1 MKENKNIYKV
11 ALLVSLAC
19 VLQISESLI
28 PHPIPGLRLGLANML
43 TLTAL
48 VVLGFRYALEIAVL
62 RALLSSFI
70 MGTFMSPTFILSLS
84 GAVVSTLVMGF
95 FFWLS
100 RSFRGYRF
108 SIIGISI
115 IGALTHNVVQ
125 ISLAYLLLIKH
136 SGIFALLPWL
146 CIGGLATGWTTGV
159 VAAAVC
165 RKIDGFRNEGVLA
178 SLQSDPVAPA
188 SRDYQ
193 TGNSFLHRLS
203 AETKIAGLFCLAL
216 IILIFSNA
224 WLYLSV
230 FSILMALMVLSGA
243 SPSYFLGKVKK
254 YAFLVLMAFFLP
266 LFFNSGSHVLFNI
279 AHLKITAEG
288 LRTGGLLATR
298 ILLLL
303 TFSALLVRTTSPEE
317 MTSGLGRV
325 LFPLRYLGVSEKR
338 IATILSLSW
347 AAFPFFW
354 DTARAAIRE
363 ADLKKV
369 GNFRN
374 LIPVLSSLIAT
385 LYMETESKSSF
396 WEDAHHEQ
404 ESQLTS

>member
-28 PHPIPGLRLGLANML
+28 PLRAPIPGLRLGLANMF

-48 VVLGFRYALEIAVL
+48 VVLGFRHALEIAVL
-62 RALLSSFI
+62 RAILSSFI

-95 FFWLS
+95 FFWLV

-115 IGALTHNVVQ
+115 IGALTHNMVQ
-125 ISLAYLLLIKH
+125 LFVAYILLVKH
-136 SGIFALLPWL
+136 SGILVFLPWL
-146 CIGGLATGWTTGV
+146 CIGAVVTGWITGV
-159 VAAAVC
+159 VAAGVC
-165 RKIDGFRNEGVLA
+165 QKIGEFQDGGVLA
-178 SLQSDPVAPA
+178 TLQSDPVAPA

-193 TGNSFLHRLS
+193 AGDSFLHRLS
-203 AETKIAGLFCLAL
+203 AEAKIAALFCLAL
-216 IILIFSNA
+216 IILVFSNV
-224 WLYLSV
+224 WLYLWV
-230 FSILMALMVLSGA
+230 FTILMVLMVLSGA
-243 SPSYFLGKVKK
+243 SPDYFFGKVKK
-254 YAFLVLMAFFLP
+254 YAFLILMPFFFP
-266 LFFNSGSHVLFNI
+266 LFFNSGSHVLLSI
-279 AHLKITAEG
+279 AHLNITVEG
-288 LRTGGLLATR
+288 LQTGGSLATNV
-298 ILLLL
+298 LFLV

-317 MTSGLGRV
+317 MTLGLGRV
-325 LFPLRYLGVSEKR
+325 LLPLRYLGVSEKR

-354 DTARAAIRE
+354 DTARATIRK
-363 ADLKKV
+363 ANLKKA
-369 GNFRN
+369 GSLRN
-374 LIPVLSSLIAT
+374 LIPLLSSLIAT

-396 WEDAHHEQ
+396 WENAHHEQ
-404 ESQLTS
+404 KS